1 MTLKMFFGGHYMAL
15 LLLEYLVLSFLVVC
29 SSIRIS
35 ECVNELDRRTKLGG
49 ALIGGILLAGVTSLP
64 ELITSIFSTTML
76 DNPDLAFGN
85 ILGSNAF
92 NVFILAVGNL
102 IFIKC
107 TLFNKTTHANTIT
120 NLINCAIYLIILFSF
135 YSVSTARIGHV
146 GVSSILIAGLYY
158 FNFKLASGS
167 KGENESSSRS
177 GKGNM
182 IGLVIRFIVWT
193 LIIVISSLFV
203 SITTDSIA
211 RETGIGSSFVG
222 AVFLGIATSLP
233 ETTSLIS
240 LIRLRNYDMAVGNI
254 VGSNLFNF
262 GIIAL
267 TDVIYFSGNIFEIA
281 DTSNSLLVF
290 VGIAESIILAY
301 MLMRGKVKNKILYA
315 LPSILIIFIYSYY
328 IVSSLK

>member
-1 MTLKMFFGGHYMAL
+1 MGL
-15 LLLEYLVLSFLVVC
+15 LLLQYLVLSILVVF

-35 ECVNELDRRTKLGG
+35 ECVDELDQRTKLGG

-92 NVFILAVGNL
+92 NLFILAVGNL
-102 IFIKC
+102 IFIKSK
-107 TLFNKTTHANTIT
+107 LFNHTTQANTMT
-120 NLINCAIYLIILFSF
+120 NIINCGIYLIILFNF
-135 YSVSTARIGHV
+135 YTVSTVRIGHV
-146 GVSSILIAGLYY
+146 GVSSVLIAGLYY
-158 FNFKLASGS
+158 LNIKLASNSDEEESDDEIVFKGS
-167 KGENESSSRS
+167 MTEL
-177 GKGNM
+177 
-182 IGLVIRFIVWT
+182 IIRFLMWAT
-193 LIIVISSLFV
+193 IIVVSSLLV
-203 SITTDSIA
+203 SVTTDNIA

-222 AVFLGIATSLP
+222 AVFLGVATSLP

-240 LIRLRNYDMAVGNI
+240 LIRLKNYDMAVGNI

-267 TDVIYFSGNIFEIA
+267 TDLIYFSGNIFEFA

-290 VGIAESIILAY
+290 VGIAESIVLTFILLRGRVKSKIAY
-301 MLMRGKVKNKILYA
+301 A
-315 LPSILIIFIYSYY
+315 FPSILMVGIYGYY
-328 IVSSLK
+328 IFSSLK